1 MPSAASHLTLGVVF
15 FERMDSGDEITRTNR
30 LCFHVTHSSR
40 DETVQ
45 SIVPIAV
52 RFSSSFV
59 T

>member
-15 FERMDSGDEITRTNR
+15 FERMDSGDEIPRTNR
-30 LCFHVTHSSR
+30 LSFHLTHSSK
-40 DETVQ
+40 DETLQ

-52 RFSSSFV
+52 RFSSPFV

>member
-1 MPSAASHLTLGVVF
+1 MPSAALHLTLGVVF
-15 FERMDSGDEITRTNR
+15 FERMGSEDEITSTNR
-30 LCFHVTHSSR
+30 LSIYVTHSSR

-52 RFSSSFV
+52 RFSSPFV